1 MTSDRN
7 AWLFPRRNAHKGE
20 NQHSVWDAND
30 QAISPYCND
39 AAHQRRHE
47 ISNPFVTQ
55 TRLYLVDSQ
64 LLNVPVV
71 KLPGPC
77 TLLTFSSKRSRF
89 APLKQTSTFAI
100 CLSGDILFHDDSLII
115 SPFAIFY

>member
-1 MTSDRN
+1 MLDCFLVET
-7 AWLFPRRNAHKGE
+7 HTKGE

-47 ISNPFVTQ
+47 TSNPFVTQ

-89 APLKQTSTFAI
+89 NI
-100 CLSGDILFHDDSLII
+100 RYLFHDDSLII